1 MEQRR
6 QIRAVWQDRLR
17 NLSVGRDRPGLRGRS
32 IPPEL
37 PAQLVLGPH
46 QRLLARR
53 GQVPAGTID
62 VEGEHGQRRAER
74 IGLTAFASF
83 GRPLQRCRDPFGVT
97 QGEHAAVER
106 ERIAVLR
113 HSARPATA
121 APRARHRRPPRG
133 PRFPAAACWPA
144 PRPPFGWSCRS
155 RHDTSS
161 IRKPLR
167 YLKSQRPR
175 LSYVPERLHRRRAA
189 LGKGSHIQ
197 GPVR

>member
-46 QRLLARR
+46 QRPLARC

-74 IGLTAFASF
+74 IGLPALASF
-83 GRPLQRCRDPFGVT
+83 GRPLQGCRDPFGVT
-97 QGEHAAVER
+97 QGEDAAVER
-106 ERIAVLR
+106 ERIAMLR
-113 HSARPATA
+113 HAARPATA
-121 APRARHRRPPRG
+121 APRARSRRPPRR
-133 PRFPAAACWPA
+133 PSFSAAACWPA
-144 PRPPFGWSCRS
+144 PRSLGCSCRF
-155 RHDTSS
+155 RHDTSPTW
-161 IRKPLR
+161 KPLR
-167 YLKSQRPR
+167 HLKSQRPR
-175 LSYVPERLHRRRAA
+175 LSHVPGRLHRRRVA